1 MSTKTKGLLQLITT
15 LVIVIA
21 IAGWIYIGFVDDDVP
36 GVQNIKL
43 GLDLNG
49 GVSVTYQTVKDNPT
63 ATEMADTI
71 EKLQM
76 RAEALSPE
84 SAVFQEGDNRINV
97 DIPGVDNAEEVLKT
111 LGDAG
116 NIYFVY
122 GQNKDGDS
130 NIVSNGD
137 MTWSLVR
144 PMEEIIADGDVILDG
159 TDVASAEAMYQNSG
173 GLEGTQ
179 YFVQLTL
186 TGDGAKRFE
195 EATAWAV
202 KQAGLKNQI
211 AIIYDNEVYSA
222 PYVSTTI
229 TGGEAMIT
237 GSDTLEEARNLATII
252 RIGAL
257 PVELTSIRSNIVGA
271 TLGSEALVTSLIA
284 GAIGFVLV
292 CIFMIIV
299 YRIPGVAS
307 VISLVVYLGTVL
319 LMLLA
324 FEVTLTL
331 PGIAGI
337 ILSVGMAVDANVII
351 FSRIKEELATGK
363 TVRSSIKLGYNKAL
377 SSIIDG
383 NVTTL
388 IAAAV
393 LYFLGSGVIKGF
405 ATTLAIGIIVSL
417 FTALLITK
425 LVMQCFFNLGADKPA
440 MYGVAKPLKRI
451 PFVNHSKKYLIV
463 SLSIIVLC
471 VVMLFV
477 NKATIGTPLNYGLD
491 FVGGSSMQITFPDKL
506 PTNAEMERFVS
517 DTIGETA
524 SVSEVK
530 GSNAL
535 IIKTKAFLDDEG
547 TLNDLKKALNDTYG
561 VEESSIETETISGSV
576 SDRMKSGAIIA
587 VLVST
592 ACMLLYIWIRFKN
605 LAFAASAVIPLVH
618 DVLVVLCVYALAR
631 ISVDNTFIACMLTI
645 VGYSINATIVVFD
658 RIRENLAEKQKKDS
672 LADVVNDSISQTFT
686 RSINTSFTTLLTV
699 VILII
704 LGVESI
710 RVFAIPLTV
719 GLICGTYS
727 SVCIAGS
734 LWHFFAVR
742 AERKE
747 NAAE

>member
-1 MSTKTKGLLQLITT
+1 MTTKTKGLLQLITT
-15 LVIVIA
+15 LFIVTA
-21 IAGWIYIGFVDDDVP
+21 IAGWIYIGFVDDRVP

-116 NIYFVY
+116 NIYFIY

-137 MTWSLVR
+137 TTWILAR

-159 TDVASAEAMYQNSG
+159 TDVAGAEAMYQNSG

-179 YFVQLTL
+179 YFVKLTL
-186 TGDGAKRFE
+186 GGEGSKRFE
-195 EATAWAV
+195 DATAWAV

-237 GSDTLEEARNLATII
+237 GSNTLEEARNLATII

-292 CIFMIIV
+292 CIFMMIV

-307 VISLVVYLGTVL
+307 VVSLVIYLGTVL
-319 LMLLA
+319 FMLLA

-363 TVRSSIKLGYNKAL
+363 TVRSSIKLGYSKAL

-388 IAAAV
+388 IAAVV

-425 LVMQCFFNLGADKPA
+425 LVMQCFFNLGADKPS

-451 PFVNHSKKYLIV
+451 PFVNHSKKYLAI

-477 NKATIGTPLNYGLD
+477 NKSTIGSPLNYGLD
-491 FVGGSSMQITFPDKL
+491 FVGGSSMQITFPGDL
-506 PTNAEMERFVS
+506 PTNVEMERFVS

-530 GSNAL
+530 GNNAL

-547 TLNDLKKALNDTYG
+547 ALNDLKKALYDTYG

-576 SDRMKSGAIIA
+576 SDRMRADAVIA
-587 VLVST
+587 VLVAT
-592 ACMLLYIWIRFKN
+592 VCMLIYIWIRFKN
-605 LAFAASAVIPLVH
+605 LAFATSAVIPLVH

-658 RIRENLAEKQKKDS
+658 RIRENMAEKQKKDS

-699 VILII
+699 VVLII

-719 GLICGTYS
+719 GLLCGTYS

-747 NAAE
+747 NAAQ